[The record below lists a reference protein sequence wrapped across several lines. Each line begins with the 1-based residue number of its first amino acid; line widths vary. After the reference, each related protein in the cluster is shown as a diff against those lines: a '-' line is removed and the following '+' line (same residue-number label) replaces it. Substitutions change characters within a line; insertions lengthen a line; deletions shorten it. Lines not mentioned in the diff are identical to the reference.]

1 MTATWTPPKPADRQ
15 PAPPMSTSPPA
26 SPSGPGLD
34 RSDIPM
40 PLPGRPLWT
49 IVGTVLVVAALGWG
63 VFNVIDLLAHG
74 KSTESETFAAEDV
87 RTVSVDNDNGQVVVV
102 GTDTDVIRLDAE
114 ISHGLRDTGY
124 SWEVVDGVL
133 EVEGHCP
140 LFGSYWCDVDY
151 RLEVPN
157 DVDVVINSDND
168 RVYVG
173 DVDGTV
179 DINADNGRVE
189 LVRLSGTVRAET
201 DNGRLVG
208 ERLTAESVTAYS
220 DNGRVELS
228 FDDPPSYVEAR
239 TDNGSVE
246 VVLPDVDGGYNVDTQ
261 TDNGSENVDVIDDP
275 TSRRTV
281 IAETD
286 NGSVT
291 IRPTS

>member
-1 MTATWTPPKPADRQ
+1 
-15 PAPPMSTSPPA
+15 
-26 SPSGPGLD
+26 
-34 RSDIPM
+34 M

-49 IVGTVLVVAALGWG
+49 IAGTVIAVGALGWG
-63 VFNVIDLLAHG
+63 AFNVIDLLAHG
-74 KSTESETFAAEDV
+74 ETTDDGTFAAEDV
-87 RTVSVDNDNGQVVVV
+87 RTISVDNDNGQVVVV
-102 GTDTDVIRLDAE
+102 GTDTETIRLDAE

-151 RLEVPN
+151 RLEVPR

-173 DVDGTV
+173 DIDGNV
-179 DINADNGRVE
+179 QIDNDNGRIE
-189 LVRLSGTVRAET
+189 LVRLSGTIVADT

-208 ERLTAESVTAYS
+208 ESLSSESVTAYS
-220 DNGRVELS
+220 DNGRVELD
-228 FDDPPSYVEAR
+228 FADPPSSVEAR

-246 VVLPDVDGGYNVDTQ
+246 VVLPDVEGGYNVDAQ
-261 TDNGSENVDVIDDP
+261 TDNGSEDVTVIDDP
-275 TSRRTV
+275 TSDRTV

-291 IRPTS
+291 VRPIR